1 MSSSSE
7 VLFIIGSNV
16 ISGAEYVLGDYI
28 KNSSFSRQMT
38 IFHADFE
45 QGNVFFS
52 KLPVKETKAFKEL
65 NPVGAKK
72 RTSVL
77 RILNKIVKVLMFRIK
92 LKHVLK
98 SKIYDVVIGNNTGDI
113 LYLGKSIKQKKILYV
128 HDDISRQK
136 IFQTVMKKFG
146 KNIDRFIAVSNAVKL
161 PLQKIGIPEEKI
173 TTVYNGLENKHLP
186 ISERSGGKEP
196 LVFLF
201 VGRLTKEKDPVTA
214 IEFCSMLQGKLNI
227 GVELCLVYNLAE
239 PKIYNVILQL
249 QNKYKNLLKIT
260 LQPDVPRGELESY
273 YTSSDFLIHPTLDDA
288 LPTCILEAFQHGVP
302 VIARKVGGVPELV
315 DDGYN
320 GFLFENE
327 HALLGDGTDE
337 TDSIVNRVVNIGDE
351 QYKQLSENALRTF
364 TSRFTLDKK
373 VALLDQILFAQEQE
387 DKS

>member
-1 MSSSSE
+1 
-7 VLFIIGSNV
+7 
-16 ISGAEYVLGDYI
+16 
-28 KNSSFSRQMT
+28 
-38 IFHADFE
+38 
-45 QGNVFFS
+45 
-52 KLPVKETKAFKEL
+52 
-65 NPVGAKK
+65 
-72 RTSVL
+72 
-77 RILNKIVKVLMFRIK
+77 
-92 LKHVLK
+92 
-98 SKIYDVVIGNNTGDI
+98 
-113 LYLGKSIKQKKILYV
+113 
-128 HDDISRQK
+128 
-136 IFQTVMKKFG
+136 
-146 KNIDRFIAVSNAVKL
+146 
-161 PLQKIGIPEEKI
+161 
-173 TTVYNGLENKHLP
+173 
-186 ISERSGGKEP
+186 
-196 LVFLF
+196 
-201 VGRLTKEKDPVTA
+201 
-214 IEFCSMLQGKLNI
+214 MLQGKLNI